1 MNYGLPARPPCP
13 PPADDPDAARLEE
26 DFAAGLA
33 ARELAVPPALM
44 AEIQPVLRLLGGHSP
59 YLSALVR
66 RDPALLV
73 EIMAKGAEAAI
84 EATWGEITPAATAG
98 LTIDSLMRLLRRAKA
113 RVALAAAIG
122 DLALGWPLMKT
133 TGALSRLAN
142 AALSAAAAHALR
154 AAARM
159 NELTLAHEDD
169 PERDSGL
176 IILGMG
182 KLGANE
188 LNYSSDI
195 DLIIFFDNEVIR
207 PTPKRSPGETFVRL
221 TKTLVKI
228 IQERTAD
235 GYVFRVDL
243 RLRPDPGAMPVAI
256 STDAAEIYYQ
266 SLGQNWERA
275 AMIKARPVAGDL
287 AAGRDFIQRIRPFV
301 WRRHLDFAAVRDI
314 QRMKEKIR
322 DHHGHGAIA
331 VEGQDVKL
339 GPGGIREV
347 EFFVQ
352 IQQLISGGREP
363 QLRDPATLSMLD
375 RLVAMGRLPEADRDA
390 LATGYCFLRH
400 LEHRLQ
406 MVDDAQTHSMPDD
419 AAGVAAIARF
429 MGFEEAAAFRAALL
443 GHLGAIQKRFTALFE
458 ADDAADPNRLTD
470 ALPEAEEAL
479 AQRLSE
485 AGFVEPAKAAG
496 LVVGWR
502 VGRYRCFRHERA
514 RALVEGIAPV
524 LLRAFARTAEPD
536 LALIR
541 FDQFL
546 SRLPAGVQLFS
557 LLDANRA
564 LLDLLAEIM
573 GAAPLLAE
581 LLARRPGLLDALVG
595 GEALRPLA
603 DAEVLRLDMETALCD
618 VTDYQDLLDAVRRWT
633 ADKRFAVGIQLLRG
647 LIDHGAAGRALTLVA
662 EAGIERLTQAVT
674 GQFASAHGVIAGG
687 GFAVLGFGKLGGRE
701 LTVTSDLDLVFVFS
715 VPDGTIGSDGAKPLT
730 PGLYY
735 TRLGQRLISAL
746 SALTAEGSL
755 YEVDMALRPAGSKAP
770 LVPTLKGFEDYYRGE
785 AWTWE
790 HLALTRARLV
800 TATSDD
806 YAATVSTALD
816 RLKRLRRDPARVT
829 ADMAAMRGRMDKDR
843 PARNRWDLKLWPGG
857 LVDIEFIAQTLMLV
871 AMPDLPDPL
880 PTGTTEMLACL
891 AGAGRLTGDD
901 IACLGRGLD
910 LSAGLTAML
919 RLTAGDHFD
928 PAQAPA
934 PLKALLA
941 RSAQVAV
948 FAAVEA
954 ALDAVQPLVRALFSR
969 LLGNPTEAYVPN
981 SAAGTGGLPLI
992 EETCNE

>member
-1 MNYGLPARPPCP
+1 MNYGLPARPPVSP
-13 PPADDPDAARLEE
+13 PPDNADAARLEE
-26 DFAAGLA
+26 DFRAALA
-33 ARELAVPPALM
+33 GRSLAVEAAQM
-44 AEIQPVLRLLGGHSP
+44 AEILPILRVLGAYSP

-73 EIMAKGAEAAI
+73 EIVAKGPEAAV
-84 EATWGEITPAATAG
+84 EATWADLSPGATAA
-98 LTIDSLMRLLRRAKA
+98 LPLDSLMRLLRRAKA
-113 RVALAAAIG
+113 RIALAAAVG
-122 DLALGWPLMKT
+122 DLAYGWPLMKT
-133 TGALSRLAN
+133 TGALSRLAS

-159 NELTLAHEDD
+159 NELTLAHDDD

-182 KLGANE
+182 KLGAHE

-195 DLIIFFDNEVIR
+195 DLIVFFDNEVIR

-287 AAGRDFIQRIRPFV
+287 AAGRDFLQHIRPFV

-322 DHHGHGAIA
+322 DHHGHGAIG

-375 RLVAMGRLPEADRDA
+375 RLVAMGRLPPAERDL
-390 LATGYCFLRH
+390 LAEGYCFLRH

-406 MVDDAQTHSMPDD
+406 MVDDAQTHEMPADP
-419 AAGVAAIARF
+419 ARIPGIGRF
-429 MGFEEAAAFRAALL
+429 MGFGDEADFRRVLL
-443 GHLGAIQKRFTALFE
+443 FHLAAIQRRFSALFAAE
-458 ADDAADPNRLTD
+458 DAADPASLRNH
-470 ALPEAEEAL
+470 LPEAEAAL
-479 AQRLSE
+479 SQRLAE
-485 AGFVEPAKAAG
+485 AGFQEPAKAAG
-496 LVVGWR
+496 LVIGWR

-524 LLRAFARTAEPD
+524 LLQAFARTAEPD
-536 LALIR
+536 VALLR

-581 LLARRPGLLDALVG
+581 LLARRPGLLDAVVG
-595 GEALRPLA
+595 GEALRPLSE
-603 DAEVLRLDMETALCD
+603 AEALRADMETALCD

-647 LIDHGAAGRALTLVA
+647 LIGHEAAGQALTLVA
-662 EAGIERLTQAVT
+662 EAGIERLTAAVA
-674 GQFASAHGVIAGG
+674 GQFAEAHGDIPGG

-715 VPDGTIGSDGAKPLT
+715 VPDGTIGSDGGKPLT

-770 LVPTLKGFEDYYRGE
+770 LVPTLKGFDDYYRGE

-800 TATSDD
+800 
-806 YAATVSTALD
+806 VSTSEMFGAAVTRTLD
-816 RLKRLRRDPARVT
+816 TLKHLKRDPARVFG
-829 ADMAAMRGRMDKDR
+829 DIAAMRGRMDKDR
-843 PARNRWDLKLWPGG
+843 PARSRWDLKLCPGG
-857 LVDIEFIAQTLMLV
+857 LVDIEFIAQALLL
-871 AMPDLPDPL
+871 AAAPGLPAPL
-880 PTGTTEMLACL
+880 PTGTGAMLDL
-891 AGAGRLTGDD
+891 LGAQGLLPAADALPLR
-901 IACLGRGLD
+901 RGLG
-910 LSAGLTAML
+910 LAAGLAAML
-919 RLTAGDHFD
+919 RLTAGDGFD
-928 PAQAPA
+928 PEHAPA

-941 RSAQVAV
+941 RHAGVAD

-954 ALDAVQPLVRALFSR
+954 ALDAARPPVRALFGR
-969 LLGNPTEAYVPN
+969 LIGDPAEAYVPN
-981 SAAGTGGLPLI
+981 SAAGTGGLAPL
-992 EETCNE
+992 EE